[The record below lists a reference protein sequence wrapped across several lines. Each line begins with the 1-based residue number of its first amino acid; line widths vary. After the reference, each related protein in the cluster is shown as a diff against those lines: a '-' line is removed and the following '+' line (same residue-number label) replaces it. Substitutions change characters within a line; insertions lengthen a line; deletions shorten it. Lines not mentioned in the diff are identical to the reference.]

1 MSFNYSPKIV
11 TDGLIFY
18 VDAANPKSY
27 AGVGTVWSDMSKN
40 SNDGTLTN
48 GPTFDSD
55 NGGSIV
61 FDGSNDYVS
70 HGDVLNFERTDSFS
84 IDVWTKLDSISTT
97 QILVAKWINKGYE
110 IFFLNP
116 GKIGWTLANTEG
128 GVNQIRV
135 DSSNNAVSVG
145 EIFNLCVTYDG
156 SSSTS
161 GMKIYKNGSLLS
173 ASSIYNNLNSSI
185 SLVDEFRL
193 GANSSG
199 SPLPLNGNIFNTK
212 IYNKELMDDEVFQ
225 NYNALKTRFGL

>member
-1 MSFNYSPKIV
+1 MSFYYSPKIV
-11 TDGLIFY
+11 TDGLVFY
-18 VDAANPKSY
+18 VDAANFKSY
-27 AGVGTVWSDMSKN
+27 VSGSTVWNDISKN

-61 FDGSNDYVS
+61 FDGVDDYVN

-116 GKIGWTLANTEG
+116 GKIGWTLANTGG

-173 ASSIYNNLNSSI
+173 VSSIYNNLNSSI

-199 SPLPLNGNIFNTK
+199 SPLPLNGNIFNVK
-212 IYNKELMDDEVFQ
+212 IYNKELLSTEVLQ
-225 NYNALKTRFGL
+225 NYNATKTRFGL